1 MPPPKKKKGLPPV
14 AADAETQRTRAK
26 GALLGLVVGEALGAP
41 FVGRNFYAPEF
52 PKLADGPYV
61 DMHADGPFERRAG
74 QMGAGALQA
83 AALAGVLRTQR
94 RVDCNAAARAYVRL
108 RDVYFQLPPTLLPAL
123 ELVSEGRTALFSG
136 RQAYYES
143 AEKSLDAW
151 PLLRAVPLGVALRN
165 QPQRRVDATLEDAG
179 ITHFSAL
186 PRVAA
191 AALNGVISIALTTPL
206 ERVDTPTCLRRIE
219 TEVALAAATLGR
231 MEPDIVQQAKTAFEQ
246 LREDADFAQRGDPRL
261 YGPELNILGATP
273 NARVAWRLGLW
284 SLFHAP
290 SFEAGLLDIVNR
302 GGEASINA
310 GVAGALLGAAFG
322 EHAIPERWSAQVF
335 RVGHQIEDSGAR
347 EFDLNGLLMLSE
359 TEMETEGQAQ

>member
-1 MPPPKKKKGLPPV
+1 MPPPKKRKGPPPT

-41 FVGRNFYAPEF
+41 FVARNFNAPAF
-52 PKLADGPYV
+52 PTLADGPYV
-61 DMHADGPFERRAG
+61 DMHADGPYERRAG

-83 AALAGVLRTQR
+83 AALAAVLRTQL

-143 AEKSLDAW
+143 TEKSIDAW
-151 PLLRAVPLGVALRN
+151 PLLRAVPLAVALRN

-186 PRVAA
+186 PRIAA
-191 AALNGVISIALTTPL
+191 AAFNGVISVALTTPL
-206 ERVDTPTCLRRIE
+206 ERVDAPTCMRRIE

-231 MEPDIVQQAKTAFEQ
+231 MEPDIVQQAKAAFEL
-246 LREDADFAQRGDPRL
+246 LREDADFAQRADPRL
-261 YGPELNILGATP
+261 YGPELHLFGVTP
-273 NARVAWRLGLW
+273 NVRVAFRLALW
-284 SLFHAP
+284 TLFHAP
-290 SFEAGLLDIVNR
+290 SFEAGLIDIVNR
-302 GGEASINA
+302 GGEAAINA
-310 GVAGALLGAAFG
+310 GLAGALLGAAFG
-322 EHAIPERWSAQVF
+322 VQAIPERWSAHVL
-335 RVGHQIEDSGAR
+335 RVGHQIEESGAR

-359 TEMETEGQAQ
+359 TEMETE